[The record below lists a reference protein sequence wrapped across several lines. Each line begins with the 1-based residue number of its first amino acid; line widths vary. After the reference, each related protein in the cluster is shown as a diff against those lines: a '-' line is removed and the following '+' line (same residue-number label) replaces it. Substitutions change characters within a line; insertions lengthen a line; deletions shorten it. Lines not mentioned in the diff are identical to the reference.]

1 MLIHVYNQTH
11 QKCTHKCHL
20 TVILAN
26 PGSQLLHT
34 TCTYIDRCLHSNCS
48 ISLQSRFMSERKLE
62 PKDVPGTFLNV
73 ALLNL
78 GSTDSGLR
86 IAAYKLLSAVKKAF
100 KLRIDRHL
108 ESTHDLCIPTNSA
121 QFVISVSEELARN
134 ESHLTLEFLSEVVA
148 GFQQH
153 SPALKQLCLAY
164 MSPWLPNLSR
174 FSARSE
180 SPTEVE
186 KVLITSIM

>member
-1 MLIHVYNQTH
+1 
-11 QKCTHKCHL
+11 
-20 TVILAN
+20 
-26 PGSQLLHT
+26 
-34 TCTYIDRCLHSNCS
+34 
-48 ISLQSRFMSERKLE
+48 MSERKLE

-86 IAAYKLLSAVKKAF
+86 TAAYKLLSAVKKAF

-121 QFVISVSEELARN
+121 QFVISVSEELAKN

-153 SPALKQLCLAY
+153 TPALKQLCLAY

-174 FSARSE
+174 FSARSD
-180 SPTEVE
+180 SPSEVE
-186 KVLITSIM
+186 KVQYEKFVVQLKDFRSLILSTTTANEHILLPIANTSGLVSTSI